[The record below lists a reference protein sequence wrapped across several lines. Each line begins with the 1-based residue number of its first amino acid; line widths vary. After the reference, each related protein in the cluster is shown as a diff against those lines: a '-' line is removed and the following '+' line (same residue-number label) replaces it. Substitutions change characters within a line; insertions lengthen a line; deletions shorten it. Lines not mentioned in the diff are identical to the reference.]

1 MPLFSNITRAK
12 GDPKVLSTGP
22 SSLSAADRLAR
33 NLGWL
38 SLGLGATELL
48 APGALARWLGL
59 YGRETRLRFFG
70 LREVAAGV
78 LTLSVDK
85 QVGLWSRVAGD
96 GLDILTVLP
105 ALSRYNPRRGNAA
118 LALAALVGVTLIDAA
133 AAQATSA
140 KHARGKGARRSY
152 RDRSGFPN
160 GVAAARTVAAALAE
174 KGREAVRVH

>member
-48 APGALARWLGL
+48 APGMVARWLGL